1 MHPTDESLI
10 KAGRTFYGVCM
21 AALGIQQLFYAS
33 FRSVFLPPWPAA
45 FPGLAVCAYLASA
58 SLIVAGMFI
67 VVEKKARA
75 VALVLGGMLLVLF
88 GFCHVPYM
96 IFVNPYSSHL
106 GVWTDPLK
114 ALALAGGAFVVAG
127 SFPEAKANT
136 GDGPLLIR
144 LLETL
149 IPVGGVF
156 FSLTM
161 IAFGIDHFL
170 YTEFAA
176 KLVPAWIPG
185 HTFWTYFAG
194 VALIGAGVAII
205 TRIKLKVVGMLLGT
219 MIFLWFVL
227 LHIPRAIADPFIG
240 KGNEV
245 TSAFEALG
253 FSGIAFVLAY
263 SVGRR
268 EKVSRS

>member
-1 MHPTDESLI
+1 MTIDESLI
-10 KAGRTFYGVCM
+10 KAGRSFYGVCM

-33 FRSVFLPPWPAA
+33 FRSVFLPPWPAGV
-45 FPGLAVCAYLASA
+45 PGLTAWSYLASA
-58 SLIVAGMFI
+58 TLIVAGVAI
-67 VVEKKARA
+67 IVEKKARP
-75 VALVLGGMLLVLF
+75 VALVLGGLLLVFF

-106 GVWTDPLK
+106 GVWTDPFK
-114 ALALAGGAFVVAG
+114 ALALSGGAFAVAG

-136 GDGPLLIR
+136 GDESSLIR
-144 LLETL
+144 LLKIF
-149 IPVGGVF
+149 IPFGAVF
-156 FSLTM
+156 FSITM
-161 IAFGIDHFL
+161 ITFGIDHFL
-170 YTEFAA
+170 YAETVA

-185 HTFWTYFAG
+185 HIFWTYFAG
-194 VALIGAGVAII
+194 VALIVAGVGII

-219 MIFLWFVL
+219 MIFLWFVF
-227 LHIPRAIADPFIG
+227 LHIPRAIADPFVG

-263 SVGRR
+263 GVRRR
-268 EKVSRS
+268 EKVSRG

>member
-136 GDGPLLIR
+136 GDESSLIR
-144 LLETL
+144 LLKTF
-149 IPVGGVF
+149 IPFGAVF
-156 FSLTM
+156 FSITM
-161 IAFGIDHFL
+161 ITFGIDHFL
-170 YTEFAA
+170 YA
-176 KLVPAWIPG
+176 
-185 HTFWTYFAG
+185 
-194 VALIGAGVAII
+194 
-205 TRIKLKVVGMLLGT
+205 
-219 MIFLWFVL
+219 
-227 LHIPRAIADPFIG
+227 
-240 KGNEV
+240 
-245 TSAFEALG
+245 
-253 FSGIAFVLAY
+253 
-263 SVGRR
+263 
-268 EKVSRS
+268 

>member
-1 MHPTDESLI
+1 MPTIDESLI
-10 KAGRTFYGVCM
+10 KAGRSFYGVCM

-33 FRSVFLPPWPAA
+33 FRSVFLPPWPA
-45 FPGLAVCAYLASA
+45 GLAGLTLCAYLASA
-58 SLIVAGMFI
+58 ILIVAGIAI
-67 VVEKKARA
+67 VVETKARA
-75 VALVLGGMLLVLF
+75 VALVLGGILLVLF

-106 GVWTDPLK
+106 GAWTDPFK
-114 ALALAGGAFVVAG
+114 ELALAGGAFVVAG
-127 SFPEAKANT
+127 SFPEAKAN
-136 GDGPLLIR
+136 GDRSLLLR

-149 IPVGGVF
+149 IPVGGIF

-170 YTEFAA
+170 YTEIAA

-185 HTFWTYFAG
+185 HTFWTYFSG
-194 VALIGAGVAII
+194 VALIGAGVGII

-227 LHIPRAIADPFIG
+227 LHIPRAIADPFVG

-263 SVGRR
+263 GVRRR
-268 EKVSRS
+268 EKVSSS

>member
-21 AALGIQQLFYAS
+21 AALGIQQLF
-33 FRSVFLPPWPAA
+33 
-45 FPGLAVCAYLASA
+45 GLAVCAYLASA
-58 SLIVAGMFI
+58 TLIVAGVAI
-67 VVEKKARA
+67 AVGKKARA
-75 VALVLGGMLLVLF
+75 VALVLGGILLVVF
-88 GFCHVPYM
+88 GFFHVPYM

-127 SFPEAKANT
+127 SFPDAKPNT
-136 GDGPLLIR
+136 GDGSLLLR
-144 LLETL
+144 LLATL

-170 YTEFAA
+170 YTEIAA

-194 VALIGAGVAII
+194 VALIGAGVGII

-219 MIFLWFVL
+219 MIFLWFVF
-227 LHIPRAIADPFIG
+227 LHVPRAIADPFIG

-253 FSGIAFVLAY
+253 FSGIAFVLACAFEALGFSGIAFVLAY
-263 SVGRR
+263 GVRRR
-268 EKVSRS
+268 EKVSSS